1 MSSKV
6 KPDGAGN
13 GFEESVLPIGGELET
28 FKERV
33 AWHKPGGSL
42 EKAYDNKW
50 VQIVMAVALFV
61 ALFTVDIRDVS
72 LSGNGGDEAV
82 CVVLLLVLILF
93 AVEMPVCWL
102 CKDGYKWSF
111 FFWMDLLGTVSL
123 IFDICYFFPSTS
135 DSNAA
140 VLRASRA
147 SRIGARAARL
157 TKLIRLLKVVRI
169 VRVVKLFKFFKVF
182 KGEEEE
188 NTEEVSASKISQ
200 QLSEMISKRVAGLVM
215 LSIIVVPLL
224 AYEGVD
230 ASLPAHLDHFDAAVT
245 DGTGIADKT
254 LDSFFKFYDDSY
266 VHPYM
271 LRAGGGLEH
280 ANDLHGCFK
289 FDAGVLQTPSLKSVC
304 ECLTIHD
311 ADTTFEDAKVIESQ
325 TYQVCTT
332 SAAYAQGVVNIWYRS
347 DLEGSTSRET
357 VSRVSWNGDKA
368 QIVYNASEF
377 VQYSAMMNIFLLLF
391 VIVLLVSFSTTLNG
405 KINQMVLRPLDR
417 IFTSIKDAMSDVI
430 SAVSKTSKNNGKG
443 GGSELEI
450 MEKAISKLSKL
461 GDHVTLGAQGGGS
474 KHVVAVMEDK
484 NLDEGTKEWLAAGYT
499 TGHTKEAT
507 IATKKPKHRVTEHM
521 TMRRNKT
528 KMQMKADLS
537 KFGKAHV
544 TTDLIETFD
553 YDVLLYTKDEL
564 QHHIHW
570 IFTHTHCT
578 ADFDFSPKTSYAFI
592 KAVQAKYNDANP
604 YHNFFHA
611 GDVIQTLFMYIRA
624 NSGETLLSGLDIFAA
639 LVGALAHDIGH
650 PGVNAGYLVNTRHDL
665 AMTYNDTSVLENMH
679 VATLYKLLRD
689 EPTADPFQKLTDAD
703 WKAARKTIVSG
714 VLATDMAHHFTMV
727 SEADVFFQVNEGK
740 LSNSTDRVALFR
752 ENPKNADFLVR
763 LWMHTADISN
773 PVKNFTVCQKWCT
786 AVTDEFFAQG
796 DRERTEGMPVSA
808 MMDRDTTNTSQLQV
822 NFIEFVVG
830 PLYAGLIKI
839 FPEIFELGI
848 QVCYNRKQWGD
859 KWMLDLE
866 KKATIAEQVAVELGT
881 EQAVAK
887 SLAAKET
894 VAEER
899 KKNEARRV
907 AFEGKFSFI
916 AEREEQ
922 MSRTNPT
929 RHLLVPGAKP
939 FNFIGSAGPGIKP
952 KIGLPGLRGGQ

>member
-1 MSSKV
+1 
-6 KPDGAGN
+6 
-13 GFEESVLPIGGELET
+13 
-28 FKERV
+28 
-33 AWHKPGGSL
+33 
-42 EKAYDNKW
+42 
-50 VQIVMAVALFV
+50 LFV
-61 ALFTVDIRDVS
+61 ALFTVDVRDVTLGS
-72 LSGNGGDEAV
+72 NDGDEGV
-82 CVVLLLVLILF
+82 CVLLLLVLIVF
-93 AVEMPVCWL
+93 TVEMPVCWL
-102 CKDGYKWSF
+102 CKDGYKFSF

-123 IFDICYFFPSTS
+123 IFDICYFFPGTS

-182 KGEEEE
+182 KGNEEET

-200 QLSEMISKRVAGLVM
+200 QLSEMVSKRVAGLVM

-230 ASLPAHLDHFDAAVT
+230 ASLPAHLDHFDNSVVHNQVIY
-245 DGTGIADKT
+245 DDT
-254 LDSFFKFYDDSY
+254 LHSFFGFYDDSY
-266 VHPYM
+266 VHPFI
-271 LRAGGGLEH
+271 LRVGKIEATS
-280 ANDLHGCFK
+280 DLHGCWL
-289 FDAGVLQTPSLKSVC
+289 FDEGVLQTNSLQAVC
-304 ECLTIHD
+304 DCLKTHEP
-311 ADTTFEDAKVIESQ
+311 ATTFEDKTIEGHK
-325 TYQVCTT
+325 YQLCSTP
-332 SAAYAQGVVNIWYRS
+332 AQDGVKIWSRS
-347 DLEGSTSRET
+347 DLEGSQSRET
-357 VSRVSWNGDKA
+357 VSRVSWNGDSTE
-368 QIVYNASEF
+368 IIYNASEF

-391 VIVLLVSFSTTLNG
+391 VIVLLVVFSTTLNA

-430 SAVSKTSKNNGKG
+430 SAVSKTAKSSGKG
-443 GGSELEI
+443 GQSELEI
-450 MEKAISKLSKL
+450 MEKAVQKLSKL
-461 GDHVTLGAQGGGS
+461 GDHVTLGAKGGAS
-474 KHVVAVMEDK
+474 KHVVSVMEDK
-484 NLDEGTKEWLAAGYT
+484 TLDEGTKEWLAAGYT
-499 TGHTKEAT
+499 TGHVKAG
-507 IATKKPKHRVTEHM
+507 ALAGQPKKMKPRVTEHM
-521 TMRRNKT
+521 TMRRNQT
-528 KMQMKADLS
+528 KMQMKADMS
-537 KFGKAHV
+537 KFGKKHV
-544 TTDLIETFD
+544 TAGLIETFD

-578 ADFDFSPKTSYAFI
+578 ADFDFSAKTSYAFI
-592 KAVQAKYNDANP
+592 KSVQAKYNDANP

-624 NSGETLLSGLDIFAA
+624 NSGETLLGGLDIFAC

-650 PGVNAGYLVNTRHDL
+650 PGVNAGYLINTRHDL

-689 EPTADPFQKLTDAD
+689 EPNADPFAKLKDAD
-703 WKAARKTIVSG
+703 WKHARKTIVSA

-740 LSNSTDRVALFR
+740 LSNSAERVALFR

-796 DRERTEGMPVSA
+796 DRERLEGLPVSA
-808 MMDRDTTNTSQLQV
+808 MMDRATTNTSQLQV

-839 FPEIFELGI
+839 CPEIFELGI
-848 QVCYNRKQWGD
+848 QCCYNRKQWGD

-866 KKATIAEQVAVELGT
+866 KEAKAAEAAAEGQGE
-881 EQAVAK
+881 EEKAK
-887 SLAAKET
+887 ADAAREK

-916 AEREEQ
+916 AEREET
-922 MSRTNPT
+922 MSRANPT

-939 FNFIGSAGPGIKP
+939 FNFTGSPGPGLKP
-952 KIGLPGLRGGQ
+952 DISRGPPTPAA